1 MSREKQVNSG
11 IESLSLWLK
20 IILLRRMKKR
30 IYFFIVLIS
39 LLFSCQNMSK
49 NQTNEHAKF
58 MEIND
63 TNHYSKPSE
72 ELLRKTLTPEQFAI
86 TQQAATER
94 PFVNAYDHEF
104 RPGIYVDI
112 TTGQPLFLS
121 SDKYDSGCGWP
132 AFSRPID
139 EHLIVKNTDLSHGM
153 TRTEVK
159 SKLGDAHLG
168 HVFNDGP
175 REKGGQRYCI
185 NSGALRFIPEQDMAK
200 EGYGAYLSL
209 LHPLQTIC
217 LAGGCFWGT
226 EHFFKQVHGVKAT
239 QVGYANGHTPHPSYH
254 EVCTDTTGFAETVK
268 VEYDPSEV
276 SLAFLLDLYFRAI
289 DPTSVN
295 QQGNDRG
302 TQYRTGIYYTN
313 KADLSMIEAVIK
325 AQQKHYKQPIRVEV
339 SPLKNFYSAEEYHQD
354 YLDKNPTG
362 YCHLPQ
368 SLFEMARKARMK
380 QP

>member
-1 MSREKQVNSG
+1 
-11 IESLSLWLK
+11 
-20 IILLRRMKKR
+20 MKKR
-30 IYFFIVLIS
+30 ICFLIVLIS
-39 LLFSCQNMSK
+39 LLLSCQNMSK

-94 PFVNAYDHEF
+94 PFDNAYDHEF

-209 LHPLQTIC
+209 LHPLQTIY

-313 KADLSMIEAVIK
+313 KSDLSTIEAVIK

>member
-1 MSREKQVNSG
+1 MNRTNKSKIFTCKQIWV
-11 IESLSLWLK
+11 
-20 IILLRRMKKR
+20 
-30 IYFFIVLIS
+30 FFIGTCFS

-209 LHPLQTIC
+209 LHPLQTIY

-313 KADLSMIEAVIK
+313 KADLSTIETVVK